1 MKKATLERFDIE
13 KDRLFFEVNVM
24 GRLFSTS
31 IWYKNVNF
39 HLLKDTIGSASLERI
54 VAHIAAFEM
63 NKYGS
68 LRIDEVDLGELSK
81 YVDKPFVGLWN
92 DVFLHVWAQWRFE
105 NDLPH
110 EKPPHLVAKAKQS
123 HYPHALPK
131 RTKKAL
137 TFFGGGKDSFVSAHL
152 LREAGLVFDVLE
164 YSSSIY
170 GNRAEQ
176 SDVEELAHNA
186 SPLSSINELAVYDDF
201 LDSPILEYDGEEYK
215 IHTLA
220 AAETPASIFEC
231 LPIVLQSGYEALAL
245 GHEKSANYPNLLWD
259 KEDYGPV
266 NHQWGKSLEAQK
278 KISSYIKTQLITDT
292 TYYSTLMPFSDP
304 AIFSILST
312 LPWELINQAHSC
324 NVTKPWCR
332 RCAKCVYVWLFYL
345 AFLDDKKVTDE
356 IFKGEALFDIEDN
369 HSILRMLVGLESQT
383 PFECVGQPPESR
395 LAIALCYQK
404 GFRQPIITEIMD
416 TIDLDELKNTIKTQ
430 FALDYAFLDQCDLPP
445 KLHKFYA
452 ESVSTLLEATQ
463 SQLLETLKYFK
474 APIRSGGDSQE

>member
-1 MKKATLERFDIE
+1 MKRAALERFDIE

-31 IWYKNVNF
+31 IWYKNVDF
-39 HLLKDTIGSASLERI
+39 HELKDAIGKAELERI

-68 LRIDEVDLGELSK
+68 LHINEVDLGELSK
-81 YVDKPFVGLWN
+81 YVDQPFVELWS
-92 DVFLHVWAQWRFE
+92 DIFVHVWAQWRFE
-105 NDLPH
+105 NNLPH
-110 EKPPHLVAKAKQS
+110 DKPPRLVANAKRS
-123 HYPHALPK
+123 HSPHSLPK
-131 RTKKAL
+131 KSHKSL

-152 LREAGLVFDVLE
+152 LQESGLAFDILE

-176 SDVEELAHNA
+176 SDVEELAHNSA
-186 SPLSSINELAVYDDF
+186 PLSKINELAVYDDF

-220 AAETPASIFEC
+220 AAETPASVFEC
-231 LPIVLQSGYEALAL
+231 LPIVLQAGYEALAL

-259 KEDYGPV
+259 KEDNNPV

-278 KISSYIKTQLITDT
+278 QIASYIKTQLITDT
-292 TYYSTLMPFSDP
+292 TYYSTLMPLSDP
-304 AIFSILST
+304 AIFSIFST
-312 LPWELINQAHSC
+312 LPWNLINQAHSC

-345 AFLDDKKVTDE
+345 AFLDDEKVTSE
-356 IFKGEALFDIEDN
+356 IFNGEVLFDIEDN

-395 LAIALCYQK
+395 LALALCYKK
-404 GFRQPIITEIMD
+404 GFRQPIVQELMKHINQ
-416 TIDLDELKNTIKTQ
+416 DELKTTLTAQ
-430 FALDYAFLDQCDLPP
+430 LSLDADFLKQCELPQ
-445 KLHKFYA
+445 KLKSYYQH
-452 ESVSTLLEATQ
+452 EI
-463 SQLLETLKYFK
+463 SQLLEKKRSELL
-474 APIRSGGDSQE
+474 ALIR